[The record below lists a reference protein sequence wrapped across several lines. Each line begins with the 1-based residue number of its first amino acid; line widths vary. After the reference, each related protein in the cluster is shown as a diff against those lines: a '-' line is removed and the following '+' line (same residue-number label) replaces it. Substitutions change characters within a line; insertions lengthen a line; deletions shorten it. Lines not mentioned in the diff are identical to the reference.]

1 MALITEVEVAEA
13 VAVEASRGLAAQCK
27 VELVVVPLA
36 LSHNSQKKTNQ
47 ISSY

>member
-1 MALITEVEVAEA
+1 MALTTGDEAAEA
-13 VAVEASRGLAAQCK
+13 VAVEASRELEAQCK